1 MWKYQP
7 LTAQIDHELAFFL
20 EFFSNPKCQ
29 HVPPELISKYEK
41 EYLDLDISGLTLN
54 QNARKKL
61 HQIYSNRKEYNKT
74 CRNLYSLGLETNVS
88 PQTAFVN
95 GNRKENFWFETKYGR
110 PYPYLNFW
118 FYVDYNKN
126 IYAAKNNYLVV
137 KIGKIKK
144 MKKSYYARMFDVYFI
159 PLETAEDW
167 KNIHLI
173 VNMVPGIELL
183 PAPALS
189 GMFAVCYTD
198 PDKSFLVKLLFQCQ
212 TVADYIEHG
221 VRR

>member
-1 MWKYQP
+1 M
-7 LTAQIDHELAFFL
+7 TAQIETELAFFL

-61 HQIYSNRKEYNKT
+61 HKIYSNKKEYNKT
-74 CRNLYSLGLETNVS
+74 SKSIYSLSLKKGTTVS
-88 PQTAFVN
+88 RQTAFVTRN
-95 GNRKENFWFETKYGR
+95 KKEVFWFETKYGP

-118 FYVDYNKN
+118 YYVDYNKN
-126 IYAAKNNYLVV
+126 IYAAKNNFLIV
-137 KIGKIKK
+137 KIGKMKK

-167 KNIHLI
+167 KNINLVI
-173 VNMVPGIELL
+173 NMVPGIELL
-183 PAPALS
+183 PAPDLL

-212 TVADYIEHG
+212 TVKDYIENG
-221 VRR
+221 IRR